1 MGLVGKAVAYG
12 AVTVINAISCG
23 FGAALSVDLSTEA
36 KVELTNVPGRIEGR
50 IMSDPD
56 ESTVLIEKTVKC
68 VFKSLGLEKE
78 YGAYVETRSNI
89 PIARG
94 LKSSS
99 VAANAVALAVFAALD
114 EEVDDL
120 ALVNLG
126 VDAAIDAGVTITGA
140 FDDACASY
148 FSDIVVTDNYNRK
161 ILKQFHLEEKHP
173 VLICAPSQKAYTAKS
188 DVERM
193 RLVADEVKALHRLA
207 LLGEYWSAMT
217 LNGLVYSTVL
227 GYNPNVALDAL
238 AAGALAASLS
248 GKGPS
253 VAAVVPR
260 GKVKDVKDAW
270 GKYGCDI
277 IETQT
282 NAEKAHIVL

>member
-1 MGLVGKAVAYG
+1 MGLMGKAIAYG
-12 AVTVINAISCG
+12 AVTIINAISCG
-23 FGAALSVDLSTEA
+23 FGAALSVNLSTEA
-36 KVELTNVPGRIEGR
+36 KVELTDVPGRIEGR
-50 IMSDPD
+50 IISDPD
-56 ESTVLIEKTVKC
+56 ESTVLIEKTLKHVL
-68 VFKSLGLEKE
+68 KSIGLEKK

-99 VAANAVALAVFAALD
+99 AAANAVALAVFAAVSG
-114 EEVDDL
+114 EVDEL
-120 ALVNLG
+120 TLVNLG

-148 FSDIVVTDNYNRK
+148 LGDIVVTDNYNRK
-161 ILKQFHLEEKHP
+161 ILKQFHLGEKHP
-173 VLICAPSQKAYTAKS
+173 VLIYAPSEKAYTAKS
-188 DVERM
+188 DVEGM

-253 VAAVVPR
+253 VAAVVPH

-270 GKYGCDI
+270 AKYGCDI
-277 IETQT
+277 IETKI
-282 NAEKAHIVL
+282 NSEKAHIML